1 MNIADSSI
9 TYLPYDDYAQSAN
22 TLFHYGIKNTSN
34 IDADLYFGS
43 KRYELTLESSDNDQL
58 FFANEAVFF
67 TEMFDKQLEDNCLL
81 FKESGHNKSKLLENN
96 SQNIKDVRNA
106 IESWQVY
113 HFHDTSSTAEVK
125 KFCNIDDNASLRH
138 NASNLAAFLYLL
150 KEKYNKNY
158 KSIINVI
165 QLTAPYFEDFIL
177 RPNPLNETKIKL
189 EWKEKNSS
197 EYFDANS
204 LSDGTLRF
212 ICLAAVLLQPNLPAA
227 IIIDEPE
234 LGLHPFAI
242 NLLASLIKRIPD
254 DKQIIISTQSVQLM
268 NEFSVDDIITVDR
281 KDGKSIF
288 KRHNSEDLKEWLD
301 DYTVGELWEKN
312 ILGGRP

>member
-1 MNIADSSI
+1 M
-9 TYLPYDDYAQSAN
+9 
-22 TLFHYGIKNTSN
+22 
-34 IDADLYFGS
+34 
-43 KRYELTLESSDNDQL
+43 
-58 FFANEAVFF
+58 
-67 TEMFDKQLEDNCLL
+67 
-81 FKESGHNKSKLLENN
+81 
-96 SQNIKDVRNA
+96 
-106 IESWQVY
+106 
-113 HFHDTSSTAEVK
+113 
-125 KFCNIDDNASLRH
+125 
-138 NASNLAAFLYLL
+138 
-150 KEKYNKNY
+150 
-158 KSIINVI
+158 
-165 QLTAPYFEDFIL
+165 
-177 RPNPLNETKIKL
+177 
-189 EWKEKNSS
+189 
-197 EYFDANS
+197 
-204 LSDGTLRF
+204 SDGTLRF
-212 ICLAAVLLQPNLPAA
+212 ICLAAVLLQPNLPAT